1 MKLRL
6 MSMGRLAHA
15 QKPAELNYLGLSSLL
30 IPGLFSTE
38 ACLGLASLTRLAATG
53 IQNASN
59 Q

>member
-1 MKLRL
+1 